1 MNNWNYES
9 LGFKSQKEMEESI
22 ARVKE
27 ARANPKNILQTE
39 AENRAKYDAMNGQL
53 DYNILEAGARLAK
66 LDRIVSSKLDFEER
80 EAQVNA
86 EQEKFNSFMERI
98 AKRIEDE
105 NKAKADQEIAK
116 LKAQKEKEIEAE
128 IFNKYGIKNET
139 ETDKLYKSL
148 LNELKGNQ

>member
-148 LNELKGNQ
+148 FNELKGNQ

>member
-66 LDRIVSSKLDFEER
+66 LDRIVSGKLDFEER

-105 NKAKADQEIAK
+105 DKAKADQEIAK

>member
-53 DYNILEAGARLAK
+53 DYNILEDGARLAK

>member
-27 ARANPKNILQTE
+27 VRANPKNILQTE

-66 LDRIVSSKLDFEER
+66 LDRIVSGKLDFEER

-116 LKAQKEKEIEAE
+116 LKAQRKKR
-128 IFNKYGIKNET
+128 
-139 ETDKLYKSL
+139 
-148 LNELKGNQ
+148 LKQRFSISMA

>member
-53 DYNILEAGARLAK
+53 DYNILEDGARLAK

-148 LNELKGNQ
+148 FNELKGNQ

>member
-1 MNNWNYES
+1 LTN
-9 LGFKSQKEMEESI
+9 
-22 ARVKE
+22 
-27 ARANPKNILQTE
+27 T

-53 DYNILEAGARLAK
+53 DYNILEDGARLAK

-105 NKAKADQEIAK
+105 DKAKADQEIAK

>member
-53 DYNILEAGARLAK
+53 DYNILEDGARLAK

-105 NKAKADQEIAK
+105 DKAKADQEIAK

-148 LNELKGNQ
+148 FNELKGNQ

>member
-27 ARANPKNILQTE
+27 ARANPKNNLQTE

>member
-53 DYNILEAGARLAK
+53 DYNILEDGARLAK

-105 NKAKADQEIAK
+105 DKAKADQEIAK

>member
-1 MNNWNYES
+1 MKDWDYKE
-9 LGFKSQKEMEESI
+9 LGFDSQKEMEESI

-53 DYNILEAGARLAK
+53 DYNILEDGARLAK

-105 NKAKADQEIAK
+105 DKAKADQEIAK